1 MADTVRS
8 GTNEKRT
15 DPYRTIRPVRV
26 HTSLLEGAFELEFV
40 ELESPQ
46 VGESGEQLW
55 ELFSTSFGPTKTLA
69 DTLPPERRESAPR
82 GSAPAK
88 LLVLLGV
95 TTEFERVPVLALR
108 PSAARS

>member
-46 VGESGEQLW
+46 VGESGDHGRV
-55 ELFSTSFGPTKTLA
+55 S
-69 DTLPPERRESAPR
+69 RRR
-82 GSAPAK
+82 
-88 LLVLLGV
+88 
-95 TTEFERVPVLALR
+95 TEPNAILR
-108 PSAARS
+108 TRRYRE